1 MRIQGLSRYAFSGS
15 AAVALLAGCGG
26 SQPPVAAP
34 GAMMRSYS
42 IARRSDRGKSWMAP
56 DAKAIKELLYI
67 SDGATDDVFV
77 YDYKTRALVG
87 KLTGFDQPSSQCVD
101 AKGDVWVLS
110 YGNSSITEYAHG
122 GTQLLRTLRIGGEWP
137 TGCSIDPTTGDLA
150 AAALSGTLD
159 IWRDAKGTPVEFQE
173 PQRCKSLWGPG
184 YDSKGNLYVE
194 ASTNGKMV
202 VCELAAV
209 RASGSSLVTVPFN
222 QTIAYGADVMWDG
235 RYITFADQLGG
246 STTAVYQA
254 EPTASGSLNL
264 VGTTYLNDECGGP
277 GLEQPFVVGDR
288 NTPVNERQGKVV
300 IGPNLTCHGRFD
312 FWSYPRGGEPAS
324 TLNAAPYEPSGE
336 SVSFST

>member
-1 MRIQGLSRYAFSGS
+1 MRIQGLSLYAFSGS

-173 PQRCKSLWGPG
+173 PQ
-184 YDSKGNLYVE
+184 
-194 ASTNGKMV
+194 
-202 VCELAAV
+202 
-209 RASGSSLVTVPFN
+209 
-222 QTIAYGADVMWDG
+222 
-235 RYITFADQLGG
+235 
-246 STTAVYQA
+246 
-254 EPTASGSLNL
+254 
-264 VGTTYLNDECGGP
+264 
-277 GLEQPFVVGDR
+277 
-288 NTPVNERQGKVV
+288 
-300 IGPNLTCHGRFD
+300 
-312 FWSYPRGGEPAS
+312 
-324 TLNAAPYEPSGE
+324 
-336 SVSFST
+336 